1 MRSRARGCFA
11 AQLVGLNA
19 TSAAAN
25 QAPKKFSSFFGGKFQ
40 SALFPRIVY
49 WRRACRRLRSNKSK
63 RREEDEEDHGQ
74 NFLGG
79 RSDGFRPTPRRVPE
93 RGREGVEKAGRFG
106 ILRTNHNLRDTVMSH
121 DSPNKTC
128 DSLTMRIGALLLA
141 LCASLP
147 LAAADEVRVFSPEKT
162 WRFK

>member
-1 MRSRARGCFA
+1 
-11 AQLVGLNA
+11 
-19 TSAAAN
+19 
-25 QAPKKFSSFFGGKFQ
+25 
-40 SALFPRIVY
+40 
-49 WRRACRRLRSNKSK
+49 
-63 RREEDEEDHGQ
+63 
-74 NFLGG
+74 
-79 RSDGFRPTPRRVPE
+79 
-93 RGREGVEKAGRFG
+93 
-106 ILRTNHNLRDTVMSH
+106 MSH